1 MNKFIFVHI
10 EKCGGST
17 IHNWLKY
24 YIPRYHSLKPFF
36 LNTNE
41 KKSELSI
48 NELKL
53 LKFFHPK
60 AQGFGGHRLRSFL
73 NYDLLFNSKINYI
86 TFLRDPISR
95 YLSHFNHQNKLN
107 KYSIHEFLD
116 NPQFNN
122 FMCKKICGYADGE
135 KAFLEL
141 KRNFS
146 FVGFTDDFEKSIISL
161 SFFLGKSNVKPFY
174 QKKNKTININPAQ
187 LNEINEKFEED
198 ILKNNLED
206 IKLYQKAF
214 KFFKNINDDTCNQYI
229 IKNNFDIN
237 AQSLEIKYNP
247 IRALLLKF
255 SKAYNK
261 FISEPISFNLC
272 KYVK

>member
-1 MNKFIFVHI
+1 MVEVLYSQISFFKV
-10 EKCGGST
+10 
-17 IHNWLKY
+17 
-24 YIPRYHSLKPFF
+24 F

-48 NELKL
+48 KELKL

-107 KYSIHEFLD
+107 KYSINEFLD

-135 KAFLEL
+135 SIFRIKKKLF
-141 KRNFS
+141 

-161 SFFLGKSNVKPFY
+161 SFFRKSKVKPF
-174 QKKNKTININPAQ
+174 
-187 LNEINEKFEED
+187 
-198 ILKNNLED
+198 
-206 IKLYQKAF
+206 IKRK
-214 KFFKNINDDTCNQYI
+214 
-229 IKNNFDIN
+229 
-237 AQSLEIKYNP
+237 
-247 IRALLLKF
+247 
-255 SKAYNK
+255 
-261 FISEPISFNLC
+261 
-272 KYVK
+272 